1 MPMIKKIALM
11 ALLLVTPV
19 AAQKGGLQSGREPHG
34 LEVYEMAMT
43 PSMRKWQQSQSFYH
57 FYRWKGEGYSNYA
70 QENYQRYVSTELE
83 GFRTYDMYGNYVTRG
98 FSVYSW
104 AIDSPESSG
113 STVRKAPKYGSWFR
127 NLVVSSMSKGGFY
140 SALMIGDAIST
151 RLTPLTFNKP
161 AFNGIQWDFSSDR
174 FEGTIL
180 ASRLASPGTVVA
192 GENAGG
198 QALGDVTNLFGG
210 HANVRLN
217 DFSKLGFTYLNVA
230 NFSSTRGLSS
240 NSLKGV
246 LTEAQ
251 NEGEVETVVLR
262 LSDDSPEDGVG
273 GARLFS
279 ERVIINGVEH
289 PEIVPVLRGGV
300 RRGGV
305 IEANGVEAIELTYN
319 VSASFETQAGDEI
332 EDTKGIREIEF
343 ELAIAND
350 YRIEVTSNLQVNG
363 QDEPVFL
370 LVERAHG
377 NISDG
382 SNLRFVRF
390 DYGLP
395 TGRDIIGINF
405 DIEDAGGFNLRSEWA
420 ISRSFRRFPNQTFQ
434 NHRAAQDDGIAYY
447 VTASQDAYPYF
458 AYGELY
464 RIDPEYST
472 RAFMSD
478 TRGFIDYENL
488 ERYTFEAVD
497 DNDDQ
502 DRFPDWQRLWQ
513 GGDFVF
519 GTTPFGTGGLPDP
532 QVFPGYDENS
542 DFISDFNQNEN
553 AQPDYDE
560 PFVRYGVDSPEFLF
574 GVDMNNNGI
583 IDRFENDNLADLPYR
598 KDRRGWNAYGGVNLN
613 ENIKLTLGSSAVD
626 EISSKRN
633 SDQVY
638 AIVQGHWNWPGIEV
652 RAYEYV
658 RSVEDNVEDTVLFWT
673 DPDGFR
679 EVVDR
684 LEAADAFVN
693 TGYFTFDYKRF
704 GKLNIYNKLKYDF
717 VNQRGAQAD
726 TKDDRLF
733 LGLVN
738 RADYPIVISDQLR
751 FWPRWKSVYRK
762 VNPAFATDLETNEWS
777 QFFMLTSKY
786 FLIPTTFVEYGL
798 EFDVFRNLEKMPEI
812 APAGYKEDFN
822 ATVLAIQLS
831 NKSSYLGYAL
841 TMNTGFRW
849 ERRNFEEEDSESRS
863 LIFVRAFAG
872 LK

>member
-1 MPMIKKIALM
+1 M
-11 ALLLVTPV
+11 
-19 AAQKGGLQSGREPHG
+19 
-34 LEVYEMAMT
+34 
-43 PSMRKWQQSQSFYH
+43 
-57 FYRWKGEGYSNYA
+57 
-70 QENYQRYVSTELE
+70 
-83 GFRTYDMYGNYVTRG
+83 
-98 FSVYSW
+98 
-104 AIDSPESSG
+104 
-113 STVRKAPKYGSWFR
+113 
-127 NLVVSSMSKGGFY
+127 
-140 SALMIGDAIST
+140 
-151 RLTPLTFNKP
+151 
-161 AFNGIQWDFSSDR
+161 
-174 FEGTIL
+174 
-180 ASRLASPGTVVA
+180 
-192 GENAGG
+192 
-198 QALGDVTNLFGG
+198 
-210 HANVRLN
+210 
-217 DFSKLGFTYLNVA
+217 
-230 NFSSTRGLSS
+230 SS